1 MISRLKKSPPSRA
14 ILKAFQ
20 EGLEEMVELGRAPEG
35 LSTKADAQQI
45 FTLSLPA
52 IVDGKGLKEAQP
64 VAWDF
69 LMGGGSTPT
78 FLVAVSAARG
88 STPRM
93 TSLTREPMAAQA
105 AEATSHVEN
114 LPHVR
119 KHRYDLRRLR
129 IPALSLGAFWL
140 KSLERGV
147 PDLAVPYHAIHN
159 KLKSMQACP
168 MDEFLAV
175 VRPIAQK
182 RLADEAALRRKAKA
196 SRRG

>member
-1 MISRLKKSPPSRA
+1 MTNRLKKSPPSPA
-14 ILKAFQ
+14 ILKAFR
-20 EGLEEMVELGRAPEG
+20 EGLKEMVELGRAPEG
-35 LSTKADAQQI
+35 LSKQADAQQI
-45 FTLSLPA
+45 FTLALSA
-52 IVDGKGLKEAQP
+52 IVDGKGVKEAQP

-69 LMGGGSTPT
+69 LIGGGSTPT
-78 FLVAVSAARG
+78 FLVAVSGVRG
-88 STPRM
+88 KKPKM

-119 KHRYDLRRLR
+119 EHRYDLRRLR

-140 KSLERGV
+140 RSLEKGV
-147 PDLAVPYHAIHN
+147 PDLAVPYHAIHD

-175 VRPIAQK
+175 VRPIAEK

-196 SRRG
+196 STCG